1 MSDIHSVLNERKTTH
16 GEYTEHARCTQR
28 IMDAMMV
35 ERNWAELDPIQKE
48 SLHMIAHKI
57 GRIMVGNPNHEDHY
71 TDIIGYTQLVL
82 DRLPG
87 LASAYKPGC
96 PDGMDNPRGFDPER
110 DVYQE
115 PLT

>member
-1 MSDIHSVLNERKTTH
+1 MTDIHSVLNERKTTH

-28 IMDAMMV
+28 IMDAMMA
-35 ERNWAELDPIQKE
+35 ERNWSKLDPIQKE
-48 SLHMIAHKI
+48 TLHMIAHKI

-87 LASAYKPGC
+87 LASARKSESS
-96 PDGMDNPRGFDPER
+96 DGMDNPRGFDPEL
-110 DVYQE
+110 DTVPE
-115 PLT
+115 PTA